1 MFRTFQ
7 EFVKYLSQSIFK
19 NLVKTSSKGK
29 GITEISPAL
38 KFKAEKMAENA
49 AEVLQ
54 KNNRISF
61 QSLTKSDVNDLADNI
76 VNPIKNAEQVP
87 VKSADI
93 LPFRFK
99 RSFAEELADA
109 SKKGDFNR
117 MTGIM
122 KVDPKFKEVMESLK
136 ASKAADAA
144 KAKMIGP
151 KKLIPDRDVIPYQ
164 SPEVQKLDFAD
175 KLKRAGL
182 TEKEY
187 MDNIV
192 KRGYGVDDAIYARDF
207 YGDTTEDIIRKANT
221 SGEPVAFAGGGV
233 AGLLG
238 ERTGFRGGGMDM
250 GNKSNQAQSA
260 SMGGGGGGGN
270 ARENYRTQQY
280 TTPKTTPRGGEGG
293 TTTPK
298 PKPKVNVKKNIS
310 TGSFTPTF
318 NFLKK
323 FVAHDR
329 FTDQLKARRSKNYHE
344 LGGLDFMARF
354 PDINPSI
361 AKGLASAYQNI
372 FEYGRAVADGPGGI
386 TFEDADKRAKEE
398 SRLNAVGIDAFAN
411 PDSSLY
417 QEYTDMVPE
426 SGAVQMAD
434 GGPARQ
440 NFAMGKRAFL
450 KLLAGTGAGIA
461 GLKSGLL
468 GLGGKQATK
477 KAVTETVKQT
487 AGPGTPP
494 PYFFKLVEKIKTLGD
509 DVGATQDRQIAKSMK
524 SKDGKSEYF
533 LEEDVT
539 TGDTI
544 IKKIS
549 KEDDRLVS
557 KVEIMQHN
565 KGKADELTKGKKP
578 KDTYEEVTEYNS
590 RIYKDNYSPS
600 SYEDGINQE
609 GISEIVE
616 EAGVGF
622 VKKADGGRI
631 GYNIG
636 GLSKLGKIMAG
647 INKKF
652 GKNTMTTADKIV
664 QPEKTIQQ
672 RIMEFEARNP
682 KLSEIDKDILIRAK
696 ELKLEDNMPYVKN
709 LYRVHRKDK
718 AGIGSLKE
726 FHADFVKETGQNVP
740 IENLRTAWRSKRS
753 YPFNTPVVDK
763 TGKSIGGEATQKMY
777 PESKKFIVEESAES
791 FMKPKIKK
799 TTEREFIDVPP
810 MPKGFKL
817 SREKLEKNYPELDED
832 MIDQIME
839 LDKEMQGTVLTMLK
853 NRRKNPDAYDK
864 LLETKGDTLE
874 FQGAFDEVTRK
885 SNNAD
890 GGRIGLSTGGLARM
904 LGE

>member
-1 MFRTFQ
+1 MSSVFKAFFGLGKIPKVTKYF
-7 EFVKYLSQSIFK
+7 EFPSFNDVNKMGGAIQAMKNEARISGKKFSPAQIKYLDDQMKQVEMVFEQIKQAPTNSPLPSGIRNTESAKIFNLQGQEIPKGSKIMGGKAVKETEAEIAARLSKENKMSSSRLRK
-19 NLVKTSSKGK
+19 NKMKEELSKVDDQIEEMLESGVDEMDPRLSK
-29 GITEISPAL
+29 L
-38 KFKAEKMAENA
+38 YDK
-49 AEVLQ
+49 Q
-54 KNNRISF
+54 
-61 QSLTKSDVNDLADNI
+61 NDLD
-76 VNPIKNAEQVP
+76 
-87 VKSADI
+87 
-93 LPFRFK
+93 L
-99 RSFAEELADA
+99 
-109 SKKGDFNR
+109 
-117 MTGIM
+117 
-122 KVDPKFKEVMESLK
+122 
-136 ASKAADAA
+136 
-144 KAKMIGP
+144 
-151 KKLIPDRDVIPYQ
+151 
-164 SPEVQKLDFAD
+164 KLDFEELIDPDPTDFAD
-175 KLKRAGL
+175 
-182 TEKEY
+182 
-187 MDNIV
+187 
-192 KRGYGVDDAIYARDF
+192 
-207 YGDTTEDIIRKANT
+207 
-221 SGEPVAFAGGGV
+221 GGV

-832 MIDQIME
+832 MIDQIMD

-853 NRRKNPDAYDK
+853 NRRQNPGAYDK